1 MSTILF
7 SSDSITLRQQEKIFA
22 HCRLS
27 LRAFGENMYLI
38 PEVFLFL
45 IFIKV
50 LNEDYYADIRSKTFS
65 ILELQEKFYTII
77 KNKLNEDTERL
88 LMWLEA
94 YLVLYYS
101 NYINPYLKR
110 DKIYKYDSDLRTNT
124 LLIDSVINKSSKEQ
138 FLNIFENIER
148 SRNGGTL
155 DLSHFIKR
163 IDLTEAL
170 IN

>member
-1 MSTILF
+1 
-7 SSDSITLRQQEKIFA
+7 
-22 HCRLS
+22 
-27 LRAFGENMYLI
+27 MYLI

>member
-1 MSTILF
+1 
-7 SSDSITLRQQEKIFA
+7 
-22 HCRLS
+22 
-27 LRAFGENMYLI
+27 
-38 PEVFLFL
+38 
-45 IFIKV
+45 
-50 LNEDYYADIRSKTFS
+50 
-65 ILELQEKFYTII
+65 
-77 KNKLNEDTERL
+77 
-88 LMWLEA
+88 MWLEA